1 MGLRSGFLRK
11 NSRIQGK
18 KRSKVGH
25 LASIFDAV
33 AVDFYQKYRRKP
45 IADSPR
51 VICARAREFQ
61 LPRAAVE
68 QAQTERVFQAAM
80 RRDRVDCGMPSLA
93 AARLNPL
100 AWATSTNNAISLK

>member
-45 IADSPR
+45 IADSLR
-51 VICARAREFQ
+51 VICACAREFQ
-61 LPRAAVE
+61 PPRAAVE
-68 QAQTERVFQAAM
+68 QAQAERVFQ
-80 RRDRVDCGMPSLA
+80 RGN
-93 AARLNPL
+93 AARQGGPRYAKFGGGAVEPVGLDDFDE
-100 AWATSTNNAISLK
+100 